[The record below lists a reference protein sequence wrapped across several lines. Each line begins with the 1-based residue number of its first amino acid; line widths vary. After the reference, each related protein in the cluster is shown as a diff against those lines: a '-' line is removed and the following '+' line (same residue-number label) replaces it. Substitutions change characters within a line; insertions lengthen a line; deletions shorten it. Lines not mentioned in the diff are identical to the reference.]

1 MSVAIKGDMAK
12 KVDKSAYDSIFKAIL
27 PGSDDLGPAEM
38 GHDRTATA
46 SCYLPCHTASRH
58 LPCCDTTS

>member
-1 MSVAIKGDMAK
+1 MSVAINCDPASR
-12 KVDKSAYDSIFKAIL
+12 VDKSAYDAVFEAIL
-27 PGSDDLGPAEM
+27 PGSDGIGPAEM

-46 SCYLPCHTASRH
+46 SCYLPCHTASK